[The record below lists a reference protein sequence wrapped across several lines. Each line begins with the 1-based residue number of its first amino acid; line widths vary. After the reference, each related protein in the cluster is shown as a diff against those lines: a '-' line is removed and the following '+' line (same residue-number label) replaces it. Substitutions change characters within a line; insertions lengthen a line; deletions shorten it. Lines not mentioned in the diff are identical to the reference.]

1 MRKEFKE
8 FLSLI
13 FGEGTYVPFKPK
25 FDIKTRDRITVQKS
39 ASIAK
44 GTIEVNFS
52 YTISKEFIAKLQQDA
67 SLNNI
72 GNKLIKYLNE
82 KKYNETD
89 AILGEFEKDEKF
101 KSFYQHFIGTLVSND
116 LALIYRDK
124 TITGS
129 IYLPNGQTAFISAK
143 IDEFGNIGM
152 LDINVFDNIFD
163 MAAVAN
169 YNIKDNDVLFS
180 SSDGHIT
187 YSSYKIGEN
196 GIIEMSCYKDFD
208 NIFDIDAIVNYED
221 DGIGTLISYNDIDKQ
236 IEFLTGKGINPD
248 LSMQIDFNQML
259 IERHCSDL
267 KNYMWQIYRCKD
279 TIIGK
284 IQEAM
289 QSEKIKVK

>member
-1 MRKEFKE
+1 MEKQIKE
-8 FLSLI
+8 FLNLI
-13 FGEGTYVPFKPK
+13 TIGGTYVPFKPK
-25 FDIKTRDRITVQKS
+25 FDVETSGRIIGQKS

-72 GNKLIKYLNE
+72 GNKLIKYLSE
-82 KKYNETD
+82 KKYNEIA

-116 LALIYRDK
+116 LALVYRDK
-124 TITGS
+124 TITGG
-129 IYLPNGQTAFISAK
+129 ICLPNGETAFISAN

-169 YNIKDNDVLFS
+169 YNSKDNDVLFS
-180 SSDGHIT
+180 SLDGHIT

-208 NIFDIDAIVNYED
+208 NIFDIDAIVNYENED
-221 DGIGTLISYNDIDKQ
+221 IGTLISYNDIDKQ
-236 IEFLTGKGINPD
+236 IESLKGKGINPD
-248 LSMQIDFNQML
+248 LSMQIDFNQIL
-259 IERHCSDL
+259 KERHHSDL
-267 KNYMWQIYRCKD
+267 KNYMALIHTFKD

-289 QSEKIKVK
+289 QSEKLKVK